1 MSKTEYERIYSIA
14 FTARDAEI
22 RRLEAER
29 KDIAE
34 ELEALVTEYVK
45 AGGDKKLLR
54 KRRKLSPLLLD
65 GFEDKK

>member
-54 KRRKLSPLLLD
+54 TRRKLSPLLLD